1 MKKYLAIVLLLLLPV
16 SAWAAKLPVVA
27 SFSILADMTR
37 QVGGDRVEVTSLVGP
52 DQDAHVFQPSPSDV
66 KRVAAAKVFV
76 VNGLGFEGWMERL
89 KKSAGFKGTLVVAS
103 QGIKPL
109 ITDDHGHDHGHNHGH
124 GVSDPHAWHDLTLAQ
139 VYVRN
144 IANGLIKADPAGK
157 AYYQQRADA
166 YIKQIAA
173 LNSWVQQTLASI
185 PAAQRKVLTTH
196 DAFAYLGKRYQVQ
209 FLSVQGVST
218 DAEPSAK
225 TVAGLIRQIRQNKV
239 KAVFLENMTNPRL
252 INQLSRE
259 AGVKVQ
265 GKLYADALSQPN
277 GPAGTFLQMVKHNV
291 TVLAGAM
298 R

>member
-1 MKKYLAIVLLLLLPV
+1 MKKYFALLVFLAM
-16 SAWAAKLPVVA
+16 SASVWAAKLPVVA

-37 QVGGDRVEVTSLVGP
+37 QIGGDRVEVTSLVGP
-52 DQDAHVFQPSPSDV
+52 DQDAHVFQASPSDV

-76 VNGLGFEGWMERL
+76 VNGLGFEGWMARL
-89 KKSAGFKGTLVVAS
+89 NKSAGFKGTLVVAS

-109 ITDDHGHDHGHNHGH
+109 TAADDHGHSA
-124 GVSDPHAWHDLTLAQ
+124 SDPHVWHDLTLAQ
-139 VYVRN
+139 TYVRN
-144 IANGLIKADPAGK
+144 IAQGLIKADPAGK

-166 YIKQIAA
+166 YSKQIAA
-173 LNSWVQQTLASI
+173 LNTWAQQTFSAI

-196 DAFAYLGKRYQVQ
+196 DAFAYLGRRYQIQ

-218 DAEPSAK
+218 DAEASAK
-225 TVAGLIRQIRQNKV
+225 TVAGLIRQIRQSKV
-239 KAVFLENMTNPRL
+239 KAVFLENMTDPRL
-252 INQLSRE
+252 LNQLSRE

-277 GPAGTFLQMVKHNV
+277 GPAGSFLQMVKFNV
-291 TVLAGAM
+291 GALAGAM

>member
-1 MKKYLAIVLLLLLPV
+1 MKRIFTIVLCLMV
-16 SAWAAKLPVVA
+16 SAPVWAAKLPVVA

-37 QVGGDRVEVTSLVGP
+37 QIGGDRVEVTSLVGP

-66 KRVAAAKVFV
+66 KRVASARVFV
-76 VNGLGFEGWMERL
+76 VNGLGFEGWMTRL
-89 KKSAGFKGTLVVAS
+89 NRSAGFKGVLVTAS

-109 ITDDHGHDHGHNHGH
+109 TANDDHGH
-124 GVSDPHAWHDLTLAQ
+124 GVNDPHAWHDLVLAQ
-139 VYVRN
+139 TYVRN
-144 IANGLIKADPAGK
+144 IAQGLIKADPAGK
-157 AYYQQRADA
+157 SYYQQRADA
-166 YIKQIAA
+166 YNKQIAA
-173 LNSWVQQTLASI
+173 LNTWAQKSFTAI

-218 DAEPSAK
+218 DAEASAK
-225 TVAGLIRQIRQNKV
+225 TVAGLIRQIRQSGV
-239 KAVFLENMTNPRL
+239 KAVFLENMTDPRL

-265 GKLYADALSQPN
+265 GKLYADALSQP
-277 GPAGTFLQMVKHNV
+277 GGTAGSYLQMVKYNV
-291 TVLAGAM
+291 TALTGAM

>member
-1 MKKYLAIVLLLLLPV
+1 MRKSFAIVLLLAMSA

-37 QVGGDRVEVTSLVGP
+37 QIGGDRVEVTSLVGP

-76 VNGLGFEGWMERL
+76 VNGLGFEGWMARL
-89 KKSAGFKGTLVVAS
+89 NKSAGFKGTLVVAS

-109 ITDDHGHDHGHNHGH
+109 IAADDGHGHSVN
-124 GVSDPHAWHDLTLAQ
+124 DPHAWHDLTLAQ

-144 IANGLIKADPAGK
+144 IAQGLIKADPAGK

-166 YIKQIAA
+166 YSKQIAA
-173 LNSWVQQTLASI
+173 LNNWAQQTFAAI
-185 PAAQRKVLTTH
+185 PTAQRKVLTTH

-218 DAEPSAK
+218 DAEASAK
-225 TVAGLIRQIRQNKV
+225 TVAGLIRQIRQSKV
-239 KAVFLENMTNPRL
+239 KAVFLENMTDPRL

-277 GPAGTFLQMVKHNV
+277 GPAGTYLQMVKYNV
-291 TVLAGAM
+291 TALAGAM
-298 R
+298 K